1 MTKLWGGR
9 FEQPTDP
16 RMDQFNKSI
25 DFDARLWEVDILGSQ
40 AYAHAL
46 AEAGVLTPE
55 ERDQI
60 VQGLE
65 KVAGEWR
72 EGRFRLQPEDE
83 DIHTAIERRLTE
95 LIGPVAGKLHTGRSR
110 NDQVAT
116 DLRLYLCDVLQDLE
130 MMLTD
135 LQRTIIL
142 VAERSIDVIMPGYT
156 HLQPAQPVRFAHW
169 IMSYFW
175 MLQRD
180 WGRLEDM
187 RRRVEVMPLG
197 SGALA
202 GTPLGID
209 RERLAQRLGFSR
221 ISENSMDAVSDR
233 DFVAEFLFWAA
244 MLSIHLSRL
253 SEDLILFSNPSL
265 GFIRL
270 ADAYTTGSSL
280 MPQKKNPDA
289 FELVRGKTGRIIGDL
304 TGLLATLKGLPST
317 YNKDLQEDKEPLF
330 DAIDTLKLAL
340 PVVAGALD
348 TMTLRPERMAQALD
362 DAMLATDLADW
373 LVAQGVP
380 FRQSHH
386 IVGQVVAEAERRG
399 LPLRRLALADLQA
412 IYPGFTAD
420 ALAVWDFER
429 SVEQRR
435 AAGGTAREAV
445 LAQIHQAKA
454 ILGFDEQE

>member
-1 MTKLWGGR
+1 MSKLWGGR
-9 FEQPTDP
+9 FEQPIDP
-16 RMDQFNKSI
+16 HMDQFNKSI
-25 DFDARLWEVDILGSQ
+25 GFDARLWEVDIIASQ
-40 AYAHAL
+40 AYANAIC
-46 AEAGVLTPE
+46 EAGILSE
-55 ERDQI
+55 AERDQI
-60 VQGLE
+60 VSGLE
-65 KVAGEWR
+65 RVFEEWD
-72 EGRFRLQPEDE
+72 EGRFQLRPEDE
-83 DIHTAIERRLTE
+83 DIHTAVERRLTE
-95 LIGPVAGKLHTGRSR
+95 IIGPVAGKLHTGRSR

-116 DLRLYLCDVLQDLE
+116 DLRLYLCNALE
-130 MMLTD
+130 TLEGLLND
-135 LQRTIIL
+135 LQLTIIQ
-142 VAERSIDVIMPGYT
+142 VAEQSIDVILPGYT

-169 IMSYFW
+169 MMSFFW

-187 RRRVEVMPLG
+187 RRRIEVMPLG

-202 GTPLGID
+202 GTPLSIN
-209 RERLAQRLGFSR
+209 REELAHRLGVSR

-233 DFVAEFLFWAA
+233 DFVAEFLFWAS
-244 MLSIHLSRL
+244 MLSVHLSRL
-253 SEDLILFSNPSL
+253 SEDMILFSNPAI

-270 ADAYTTGSSL
+270 SDAYTTGSSL

-304 TGLLATLKGLPST
+304 TGLLITLKGIPST

-330 DAIDTLKLAL
+330 DAIDNLQLAL
-340 PVVAGALD
+340 PVVTGALA
-348 TMTLRPERMAQALD
+348 TMTLRPDKMQAALD

-386 IVGQVVAEAERRG
+386 IVGQVVQEAERRG
-399 LPLRRLALADLQA
+399 APMRALSLEDLQR
-412 IYPGFTAD
+412 IYPGFNAE

-435 AAGGTAREAV
+435 APGGTAREAV
-445 LAQIHQAKA
+445 LVQIAQARA
-454 ILGFDEQE
+454 ILGVLE

>member
-1 MTKLWGGR
+1 MSKLWGGR

-25 DFDARLWEVDILGSQ
+25 NFDARLWEADILGSQ

-46 AEAGVLTPE
+46 AEAGVLAPA

-60 VQGLE
+60 VRGLE

-72 EGRFRLQPEDE
+72 EGRFRLKPEDE

-116 DLRLYLCDVLQDLE
+116 DLRLYLCDALQDLE
-130 MMLTD
+130 MMLTG

-142 VAERSIDVIMPGYT
+142 VADRSIDVIMPGYT

-202 GTPLGID
+202 GTPLDID
-209 RERLAQRLGFSR
+209 REQLAQRLGFSR

-233 DFVAEFLFWAA
+233 DFAAEFLFWAA

-304 TGLLATLKGLPST
+304 TGLLTTLKGLPST

-330 DAIDTLKLAL
+330 DAIDILKLAL

-399 LPLRRLALADLQA
+399 LPLSRLSLADLQA
-412 IYPGFTAD
+412 IHPGFTAD
-420 ALAVWDFER
+420 ALAVWAFER

-445 LAQIHQAKA
+445 LTQINQAKA
-454 ILGFDEQE
+454 ILGFDK

>member
-9 FEQPTDP
+9 FQQPTDP
-16 RMDQFNKSI
+16 RMDRFNRSI

-46 AEAGVLTPE
+46 AQVGVLTE
-55 ERDQI
+55 EELDQI
-60 VQGLE
+60 LHGLE
-65 KVAGEWR
+65 KIAEEWR
-72 EGRFRLQPEDE
+72 EGRFRLHPEDE
-83 DIHTAIERRLTE
+83 DIHTAVERRLTE

-116 DLRLYLCDVLQDLE
+116 DLRLYLCSALQDLE
-130 MMLTD
+130 LMLSD
-135 LQRTIIL
+135 LQRTVVE
-142 VAERSIDVIMPGYT
+142 VAERHIDLIMPGYT

-169 IMSYFW
+169 LMSYFW

-180 WGRLEDM
+180 WARLEDM
-187 RRRVEVMPLG
+187 RRRVEVSPLG

-202 GTPLGID
+202 GTSLDMD
-209 RERLAQRLGFSR
+209 RLALAQRLGFNR
-221 ISENSMDAVSDR
+221 ITENSMDAVSDR

-244 MLSIHLSRL
+244 LLAVHLSRL
-253 SEDLILFSNPSL
+253 SEDLIFFSNPSL

-289 FELVRGKTGRIIGDL
+289 FELARGKAGRLIGHLAGFL
-304 TGLLATLKGLPST
+304 TTLKGLPST

-340 PVVAGALD
+340 PVLSGAIA
-348 TMTLRPERMAQALD
+348 TLEPQPERMARALD

-399 LPLRRLALADLQA
+399 CPLSHLSLADLQA
-412 IYPGFTAD
+412 IYPGFTQD
-420 ALAVWDFER
+420 ALQVWDFQR

-435 AAGGTAREAV
+435 AVGGSAKVAV
-445 LAQIHQAKA
+445 QVQIRRAKA
-454 ILGFDEQE
+454 ILGVDL

>member
-1 MTKLWGGR
+1 MSKLWGGR
-9 FEQPTDP
+9 FDQPTDP

-25 DFDARLWEVDILGSQ
+25 AFDARLWKEDIRASQ
-40 AYAHAL
+40 AYAYAICDAGIL
-46 AEAGVLTPE
+46 SEA

-60 VQGLE
+60 IGGLE
-65 KVAGEWR
+65 KVFEEW
-72 EGRFRLQPEDE
+72 EDARFDIRPEDE
-83 DIHTAIERRLTE
+83 DIHTAVERRLTE

-116 DLRLYLCDVLQDLE
+116 DLRLYLHNALGALE
-130 MMLTD
+130 SQLND
-135 LQRTIIL
+135 LQITLIQ
-142 VAERSIDVIMPGYT
+142 VAERGIDVIMPGYT
-156 HLQPAQPVRFAHW
+156 HLQPAQPVRFSHW
-169 IMSYFW
+169 MMSFFW

-180 WGRLEDM
+180 WERLEDM
-187 RRRVEVMPLG
+187 RRRILVMPLG

-202 GTPLGID
+202 GTPLDLD
-209 RERLAQRLGFSR
+209 RESLARRLGFSR

-244 MLSIHLSRL
+244 MLSVHLSRL
-253 SEDLILFSNPSL
+253 SEDLILYSNPSL

-304 TGLLATLKGLPST
+304 TGLLVTLKGIPST

-330 DAIDTLKLAL
+330 DAIDTLQLAL
-340 PVVAGALD
+340 PVVGGALAS
-348 TMTLRPERMAQALD
+348 MTLRPERMQAALD

-386 IVGQVVAEAERRG
+386 IVGQVVQEAERRG
-399 LPLRRLALADLQA
+399 VPLRALSLEDLQR
-412 IYPGFTAD
+412 IYPGFTGE
-420 ALAVWDFER
+420 ALAVWDFQR
-429 SVEQRR
+429 SVEQRG

-445 LAQIHQAKA
+445 LTQISQART
-454 ILGFDEQE
+454 LMGL

>member
-25 DFDARLWEVDILGSQ
+25 GFDARLWEVDIQGSQ
-40 AYAHAL
+40 AYADAL
-46 AEAGVLTPE
+46 LEAGVLTEE
-55 ERDQI
+55 ERNQI
-60 VQGLE
+60 VRGLE
-65 KVAGEWR
+65 KVALEWQ
-72 EGRFRLQPEDE
+72 EGRFRLKPEDE

-95 LIGPVAGKLHTGRSR
+95 LIGPAAGKLHTGRSR

-116 DLRLYLCDVLQDLE
+116 DLRLYLCDALQDLE

-135 LQRTIIL
+135 LQRTII
-142 VAERSIDVIMPGYT
+142 VAAERSIDVIMPGYT

-169 IMSYFW
+169 MMSFFW

-187 RRRVEVMPLG
+187 RRRIEVMPLG

-202 GTPLGID
+202 GTPLPID
-209 RERLAQRLGFSR
+209 REKLAMRLGFSR

-244 MLSIHLSRL
+244 LLSVHLSRL
-253 SEDLILFSNPSL
+253 SEDLILFSNPNL
-265 GFIRL
+265 GFVRL

-289 FELVRGKTGRIIGDL
+289 FELVRGKTGRLIGDL
-304 TGLLATLKGLPST
+304 TGLLTTLKGLPST

-340 PVVAGALD
+340 PVVAGALE
-348 TMTLRPERMAQALD
+348 TMELRPERMAAALD

-399 LPLRRLALADLQA
+399 VPLSRLALPDLQA
-412 IYPGFTAD
+412 IYPGFTED
-420 ALAVWDFER
+420 ALSVWDFER

-445 LAQIHQAKA
+445 LTQINQAKA
-454 ILGFDEQE
+454 ILGFDK

>member
-1 MTKLWGGR
+1 MSKLWGGR
-9 FEQPTDP
+9 FDQPTDP
-16 RMDQFNKSI
+16 RMDQLNKSI
-25 DFDARLWEVDILGSQ
+25 GFDARLWRVDISGSK
-40 AYAHAL
+40 AYAKAL
-46 AEAGVLTPE
+46 TDAGVLTE
-55 ERDQI
+55 DERDQI
-60 VQGLE
+60 IRGLD
-65 KVAGEWR
+65 KIAAEWE
-72 EGRFRLQPEDE
+72 EGRFRIRPEDE

-116 DLRLYLCDVLQDLE
+116 DLRLYLCEELLDLE
-130 MMLTD
+130 KQISE
-135 LQRTIIL
+135 LQRAL
-142 VAERSIDVIMPGYT
+142 VVVAERSIDVIMPGYT
-156 HLQPAQPVRFAHW
+156 HLQPAQPVRFSHW
-169 IMSYFW
+169 LMSYFW

-187 RRRVEVMPLG
+187 RRRIEVLPLG

-202 GTPLGID
+202 GTPLAVD
-209 RERLAQRLGFSR
+209 REKLARHLGFSR

-244 MLSIHLSRL
+244 MLSVHLSRL
-253 SEDLILFSNPSL
+253 SEDIILFSNPSL

-289 FELVRGKTGRIIGDL
+289 FELVRGKTGRLIGHL
-304 TGLLATLKGLPST
+304 TGFLTTLKGLPST

-330 DAIDTLKLAL
+330 DAIDTLKLIL
-340 PVVAGALD
+340 PVITGALM
-348 TMTLRPERMAQALD
+348 TMTLRPDRMAQALD

-386 IVGQVVAEAERRG
+386 LVGRVVQEAERRG
-399 LPLRRLALADLQA
+399 VPLSRLRLQDLQA
-412 IYPGFTAD
+412 IYPGFTED
-420 ALAVWDFER
+420 ALAIWDFER

-435 AAGGTAREAV
+435 APGGTAKQAV
-445 LAQIHQAKA
+445 LAQINQAKA
-454 ILGFDEQE
+454 ILGFDK

>member
-25 DFDARLWEVDILGSQ
+25 GFDARLWEVDIQGSQ
-40 AYAHAL
+40 AYADAL
-46 AEAGVLTPE
+46 MDAGILTEE
-55 ERDQI
+55 ERNQI
-60 VQGLE
+60 VRGLE
-65 KVAGEWR
+65 KVAQEWQ
-72 EGRFRLQPEDE
+72 EGRFRLKPEDE
-83 DIHTAIERRLTE
+83 DIHTAVERRLTE

-116 DLRLYLCDVLQDLE
+116 DLRLYLCDTLQDLE

-135 LQRTIIL
+135 LQRTIIR
-142 VAERSIDVIMPGYT
+142 VADRSIDVIMPGYT

-169 IMSYFW
+169 MMSYFW

-180 WGRLEDM
+180 WARLEDM

-202 GTPLGID
+202 GTPLAID
-209 RERLAQRLGFSR
+209 RARLAQRLGFTR

-244 MLSIHLSRL
+244 MLTIHLSRL
-253 SEDLILFSNPSL
+253 GEDLILFSNPSL
-265 GFIRL
+265 GFVRL

-340 PVVAGALD
+340 PVVAGALE

-399 LPLRRLALADLQA
+399 IPLSHLSLADMQA
-412 IYPGFTAD
+412 IYPGFTEE

-435 AAGGTAREAV
+435 AAGGTARDAV
-445 LAQIHQAKA
+445 LAQINQAKA
-454 ILGFDEQE
+454 ILGFDK

>member
-1 MTKLWGGR
+1 MSKLWGGR
-9 FEQPTDP
+9 FEQPIDP
-16 RMDQFNKSI
+16 HMDQFNKSI
-25 DFDARLWEVDILGSQ
+25 GFDARLWEVDIIASQ
-40 AYAHAL
+40 AYANAIC
-46 AEAGVLTPE
+46 EAGILSE
-55 ERDQI
+55 AERDQI
-60 VQGLE
+60 VSGLE
-65 KVAGEWR
+65 RVFEEWD
-72 EGRFRLQPEDE
+72 EGRFQLRPEDE
-83 DIHTAIERRLTE
+83 DIHTAVERRLTE
-95 LIGPVAGKLHTGRSR
+95 IIGPVAGKLHTGRSR

-116 DLRLYLCDVLQDLE
+116 DLRLYLCNALE
-130 MMLTD
+130 TLEGLLND
-135 LQRTIIL
+135 LQLTIIQ
-142 VAERSIDVIMPGYT
+142 VAEQSIDVILPGYT

-169 IMSYFW
+169 MMSFFW

-187 RRRVEVMPLG
+187 RRRIEVMPLG

-202 GTPLGID
+202 GTPLSIN
-209 RERLAQRLGFSR
+209 REELAHRLGFSR

-233 DFVAEFLFWAA
+233 DFVAEFLFWAS
-244 MLSIHLSRL
+244 MLSVHLSRL
-253 SEDLILFSNPSL
+253 SEDMILFSNPAI

-270 ADAYTTGSSL
+270 SDAYTTGSSL

-304 TGLLATLKGLPST
+304 TGLLITLKGIPST

-330 DAIDTLKLAL
+330 DAIDNLQLAL
-340 PVVAGALD
+340 PVVTGALA
-348 TMTLRPERMAQALD
+348 TMTLRPDKMQAALD

-386 IVGQVVAEAERRG
+386 IVGQVVQEAERRG
-399 LPLRRLALADLQA
+399 APMRALSLEDLQR
-412 IYPGFTAD
+412 IYPGFNAE

-435 AAGGTAREAV
+435 APGGTAREAV
-445 LAQIHQAKA
+445 LVQIAQARA
-454 ILGFDEQE
+454 ILGVLE

>member
-25 DFDARLWEVDILGSQ
+25 GFDARLWEVDIQGSQ
-40 AYAHAL
+40 AYADAL
-46 AEAGVLTPE
+46 MDAGILTEE
-55 ERDQI
+55 ERNQI
-60 VQGLE
+60 VRGLE
-65 KVAGEWR
+65 KVAQEWQ
-72 EGRFRLQPEDE
+72 EGRFRLKPEDE
-83 DIHTAIERRLTE
+83 DIHTAVERRLTE

-116 DLRLYLCDVLQDLE
+116 DLRLYLCDALQDLE

-135 LQRTIIL
+135 LQRTIIR
-142 VAERSIDVIMPGYT
+142 VADRSIDVIMPGYT

-169 IMSYFW
+169 MMSYFW

-180 WGRLEDM
+180 WARLEDM

-202 GTPLGID
+202 GTPLAID
-209 RERLAQRLGFSR
+209 RARLAQRLGFTR

-244 MLSIHLSRL
+244 MLTIHLSRL
-253 SEDLILFSNPSL
+253 GEDLILFSNPSL
-265 GFIRL
+265 GFVRL

-340 PVVAGALD
+340 PVVAGALE

-399 LPLRRLALADLQA
+399 IPLSHLSLADMQA
-412 IYPGFTAD
+412 IYPGFTEE

-435 AAGGTAREAV
+435 AAGGTARDAV
-445 LAQIHQAKA
+445 LAQINQAKA
-454 ILGFDEQE
+454 ILGFDK

>member
-1 MTKLWGGR
+1 MSKLWGGR
-9 FEQPTDP
+9 FEQPIDP
-16 RMDQFNKSI
+16 YMDQLNKSI
-25 DFDARLWEVDILGSQ
+25 GFDARLWEVDIIASQ
-40 AYAHAL
+40 AYANAIC
-46 AEAGVLTPE
+46 EAGILSE
-55 ERDQI
+55 AERDQI
-60 VQGLE
+60 INGLE
-65 KVAGEWR
+65 KVFEEWD
-72 EGRFRLQPEDE
+72 EGRFQLRPEDE
-83 DIHTAIERRLTE
+83 DIHTAVERRLTE

-116 DLRLYLCDVLQDLE
+116 DLRLYLCNALE
-130 MMLTD
+130 TLEGLLND
-135 LQRTIIL
+135 LQLTIIQ
-142 VAERSIDVIMPGYT
+142 VAEQSIDVILPGYT

-169 IMSYFW
+169 MMSFFW

-187 RRRVEVMPLG
+187 RRRIEVMPLG

-202 GTPLGID
+202 GTPLAID
-209 RERLAQRLGFSR
+209 REKLAQHLGFSR

-253 SEDLILFSNPSL
+253 SEDVILYSNPNI

-270 ADAYTTGSSL
+270 SDAYTTGSSL

-304 TGLLATLKGLPST
+304 TGLLVTLKGIPST

-330 DAIDTLKLAL
+330 DAIDNLQRVL
-340 PVVAGALD
+340 PVITGALA
-348 TMTLRPERMAQALD
+348 TMTLRPSKMQAALD

-373 LVAQGVP
+373 LVARSVP

-386 IVGQVVAEAERRG
+386 IVGQVVQEAERRG
-399 LPLRRLALADLQA
+399 VPMRALTLADLQR
-412 IYPGFTAD
+412 IHPGFDED
-420 ALAVWDFER
+420 ALSIWDFQR
-429 SVEQRR
+429 SVEQRK
-435 AAGGTAREAV
+435 APGGTARDAV
-445 LAQIHQAKA
+445 LAQIVQART
-454 ILGFDEQE
+454 LMGF

>member
-25 DFDARLWEVDILGSQ
+25 GFDARLWEVDIQGSQ
-40 AYAHAL
+40 AYADAL
-46 AEAGVLTPE
+46 LEAGVLTEE
-55 ERDQI
+55 ERNQI
-60 VQGLE
+60 VRGLE
-65 KVAGEWR
+65 KVALEWQ
-72 EGRFRLQPEDE
+72 EGRFRLKPEDE

-95 LIGPVAGKLHTGRSR
+95 LIGPAAGKLHTGRSR

-116 DLRLYLCDVLQDLE
+116 DLRLYLCDALQDLE

-135 LQRTIIL
+135 LQRTII
-142 VAERSIDVIMPGYT
+142 VAAERSIDVIMPGYT

-169 IMSYFW
+169 MMSFFW

-187 RRRVEVMPLG
+187 RRRIEVMPLG

-202 GTPLGID
+202 GTPLPID
-209 RERLAQRLGFSR
+209 RGKLAMRLGFSR

-244 MLSIHLSRL
+244 LLSVHLSRL
-253 SEDLILFSNPSL
+253 SEDLILFSNPNL
-265 GFIRL
+265 GFVRL

-289 FELVRGKTGRIIGDL
+289 FELVRGKTGRLIGDL
-304 TGLLATLKGLPST
+304 TGLLTTLKGLPST

-340 PVVAGALD
+340 PVVAGALE
-348 TMTLRPERMAQALD
+348 TMELRPDRMAAALD

-399 LPLRRLALADLQA
+399 VPLSRLALPDLQA
-412 IYPGFTAD
+412 IYPGFTED
-420 ALAVWDFER
+420 ALSVWDFER

-445 LAQIHQAKA
+445 LTQINQAKA
-454 ILGFDEQE
+454 ILGFDK

>member
-25 DFDARLWEVDILGSQ
+25 GFDARLWEVDIQGSQ
-40 AYAHAL
+40 AYADAL
-46 AEAGVLTPE
+46 LEAGVLTEE
-55 ERDQI
+55 ERNQI
-60 VQGLE
+60 VRGLE
-65 KVAGEWR
+65 KVALEWQ
-72 EGRFRLQPEDE
+72 EGRFRLKPEDE

-95 LIGPVAGKLHTGRSR
+95 LIGPAAGKLHTGRSR

-116 DLRLYLCDVLQDLE
+116 DLRLYLCDALQDLE

-135 LQRTIIL
+135 LQRTII
-142 VAERSIDVIMPGYT
+142 VAAERSIDVIMPGYT

-169 IMSYFW
+169 MMSFFW

-187 RRRVEVMPLG
+187 RRRIEVMPLG

-202 GTPLGID
+202 GTPLPID
-209 RERLAQRLGFSR
+209 REKLAMRLGFSR

-244 MLSIHLSRL
+244 LLSVHLSRL
-253 SEDLILFSNPSL
+253 SEDLILFSNPNL
-265 GFIRL
+265 GFVRL

-289 FELVRGKTGRIIGDL
+289 FELVRGKTGRLIGDL
-304 TGLLATLKGLPST
+304 TGLLTTLKGLPST

-340 PVVAGALD
+340 PVVAGALE
-348 TMTLRPERMAQALD
+348 TMELRPERMAAALD

-373 LVAQGVP
+373 LVAQGIP

-399 LPLRRLALADLQA
+399 VPLSRLALPDLQA
-412 IYPGFTAD
+412 IYPGFTED
-420 ALAVWDFER
+420 ALSVWDFER

-435 AAGGTAREAV
+435 AAGGAAREAV
-445 LAQIHQAKA
+445 LAQINQAKA
-454 ILGFDEQE
+454 ILGFDK

>member
-1 MTKLWGGR
+1 MSKLWGGR
-9 FEQPTDP
+9 FEQPIDP
-16 RMDQFNKSI
+16 HMDQFNKSI
-25 DFDARLWEVDILGSQ
+25 GFDARLWEVDIIASQ
-40 AYAHAL
+40 AYANAIC
-46 AEAGVLTPE
+46 EAGILSE
-55 ERDQI
+55 AERDQI
-60 VQGLE
+60 VSGLE
-65 KVAGEWR
+65 RVFEEWD
-72 EGRFRLQPEDE
+72 EGRFQLRPEDE
-83 DIHTAIERRLTE
+83 DIHTAVERRLTE
-95 LIGPVAGKLHTGRSR
+95 IIGPVAGKLHTGRSR

-116 DLRLYLCDVLQDLE
+116 DLRLYLCNALETLEGLLNELQ
-130 MMLTD
+130 
-135 LQRTIIL
+135 QTIIQ
-142 VAERSIDVIMPGYT
+142 VAEQSIDVILPGYT

-169 IMSYFW
+169 MMSFFW

-187 RRRVEVMPLG
+187 RRRIEVMPLG

-202 GTPLGID
+202 GTPLSIN
-209 RERLAQRLGFSR
+209 REELAHRLGFSR

-233 DFVAEFLFWAA
+233 DFVAEFLFWAS
-244 MLSIHLSRL
+244 MLSVHLSRL
-253 SEDLILFSNPSL
+253 SEDMILFSNPAI

-270 ADAYTTGSSL
+270 SDAYTTGSSL

-304 TGLLATLKGLPST
+304 TGLLITLKGIPST

-330 DAIDTLKLAL
+330 DAIDNLQLAL
-340 PVVAGALD
+340 PVVTGALA
-348 TMTLRPERMAQALD
+348 TMTLRPDKMQAALD

-386 IVGQVVAEAERRG
+386 IVGRVVQEAERRG
-399 LPLRRLALADLQA
+399 APMRALSLEDLQR
-412 IYPGFTAD
+412 IYPGFNAE

-435 AAGGTAREAV
+435 APGGTAREAV
-445 LAQIHQAKA
+445 LVQIAQARA
-454 ILGFDEQE
+454 ILGVLE